1 MFYNNAIVSI
11 MIILNILNII
21 MFRRK
26 NLLTTAITIALLVGF
41 FMFYDFSKFDLDPL
55 STFLTMTIVSF
66 AGPFVETIIIH
77 FTNGEAW
84 RYGYPLPG
92 FLVPLWLLPG
102 YGMLGLA
109 CLHSYQFFVKN
120 QLLA

>member
-1 MFYNNAIVSI
+1 MFYNTTIISI

-26 NLLTTAITIALLVGF
+26 NLLTTAITIALLIGF
-41 FMFYDFSKFDLDPL
+41 FMFYDFAKFNIDPL
-55 STFLTMTIVSF
+55 SAFLTMAVVSF
-66 AGPFVETIIIH
+66 AGPVVETIIIH

-84 RYGYPLPG
+84 RYGYPLSG

-102 YGMLGLA
+102 YGMLGLV
-109 CLHSYQFFVKN
+109 CLHTYHYLINNQF
-120 QLLA
+120 LA

>member
-1 MFYNNAIVSI
+1 MFYNNTIVSI

-26 NLLTTAITIALLVGF
+26 NLLTTAITITLLVGF
-41 FMFYDFSKFDLDPL
+41 FVFYNFSEFNLDPL
-55 STFLTMTIVSF
+55 SAFLTMSIISF
-66 AGPFVETIIIH
+66 AGPVVETIIIH

-84 RYGYPLPG
+84 RYGYPLSG

-109 CLHSYQFFVKN
+109 CLHTYNYIIKN
-120 QLLA
+120 HLLT